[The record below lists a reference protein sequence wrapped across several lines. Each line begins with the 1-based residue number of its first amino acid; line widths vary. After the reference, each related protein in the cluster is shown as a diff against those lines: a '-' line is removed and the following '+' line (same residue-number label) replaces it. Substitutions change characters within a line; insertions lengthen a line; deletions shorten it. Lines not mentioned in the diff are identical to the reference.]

1 MLRYHVKKILSSRDS
16 CVFRSLHEV
25 WLSLHM
31 IYPLLTWKVICFAV
45 LKHKQLITSWFF
57 EFEFL
62 RLYLLH
68 GVRTLYYLTIYTVF
82 AVSVEGTNLRHLA
95 DFRIMKPGILFI
107 FSPFSKWKDVNMKV
121 EKFVAFELLLLI

>member
-1 MLRYHVKKILSSRDS
+1 MKS
-16 CVFRSLHEV
+16 
-25 WLSLHM
+25 
-31 IYPLLTWKVICFAV
+31 
-45 LKHKQLITSWFF
+45 HKLCSFKAQTVDNFLIF